1 MQKRGQIWIS
11 AVLYMA
17 LGVVVLTIILAAGV
31 PLVQKM
37 KDKNTVTQ
45 TKNMFFVLD
54 ENIRGVL
61 NEGPGAKRYLSPFE
75 IRAGE
80 FYVDADNDKL
90 TWNITTTA
98 KLIEPGIEMSE
109 GAVKM
114 QNYETL
120 LADEYIMNLKLD
132 YAATAKLSLVSDFQN
147 PFAGVYSLSI
157 KNTGTYTDDA
167 QPPANRPIVEI
178 TIAG

>member
-1 MQKRGQIWIS
+1 MRKRGQIWIS

-17 LGVVVLTIILAAGV
+17 LGVVILTIILAAGV
-31 PLVQKM
+31 PLIQKM

-54 ENIRGVL
+54 ENVRGVL

-75 IRAGE
+75 VRAGE
-80 FYVDADNDKL
+80 FYVNTDKDLL
-90 TWNITTTA
+90 TWKITTTA

-114 QNYETL
+114 QSTKTL
-120 LADEYIMNLKLD
+120 LVDEFIMNLMLN
-132 YAATAKLSLVSDFQN
+132 YTNVAKLNLVSDFQN
-147 PFAGVYSLSI
+147 PFTGVYSLSI
-157 KNTGTYTDDA
+157 KNTGTYM
-167 QPPANRPIVEI
+167 PAPDNRPIVEI
-178 TIAG
+178 TISG